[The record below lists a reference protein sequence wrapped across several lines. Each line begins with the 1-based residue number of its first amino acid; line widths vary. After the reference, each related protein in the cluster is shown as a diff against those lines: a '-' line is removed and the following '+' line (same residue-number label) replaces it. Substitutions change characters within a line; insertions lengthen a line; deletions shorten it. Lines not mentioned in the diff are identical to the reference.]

1 MIARNEETRKIHSVI
16 NMGMQE
22 NATNMQSYIKIWGG
36 YTEIWELDKDM
47 FIKRYQNLE
56 PGVSSFDSD
65 IAR

>member
-16 NMGMQE
+16 NMSMQT
-22 NATNMQSYIKIWGG
+22 NAANMQNYIKIWDG

>member
-1 MIARNEETRKIHSVI
+1 VIARNEETTKIHSVI

-36 YTEIWELDKDM
+36 YKGIWELDKDM